1 MGFGETLRH
10 DAVVRDRTLADML
23 SPESVAF
30 EPFRVLRS
38 KLHAATGPEGPG
50 ILGLVGATAGEGAT
64 TIAIGL
70 AGALAEEAGRKVLLV
85 EADLREPTI
94 ASRLSLEEA
103 PGLAAWLCENG
114 DEPPALGH
122 VEPWGFALLPAG
134 ALPAG
139 AGPARA
145 GERLASDRMARL
157 LAAAR
162 ASFDTILVD
171 CPPLSPWAD
180 SVALHEH
187 LDGVLVVVRA
197 RYADGDTV
205 KEAVGHLRP
214 DLVRGLVFNDHR
226 EVLTRL
232 HRRRKSRRR

>member
-1 MGFGETLRH
+1 VGFEETERH

-50 ILGLVGATAGEGAT
+50 SLGLVGATAGEGAT

-94 ASRLSLEEA
+94 ASRLGLEET
-103 PGLAAWLCENG
+103 PGLAAWLSENG
-114 DEPPALGH
+114 DEPPAVCH

-134 ALPAG
+134 P
-139 AGPARA
+139 GPARA
-145 GERLASDRMARL
+145 GERLGSDRMARL

-162 ASFDTILVD
+162 ASFDTVLVD

-214 DLVRGLVFNDHR
+214 DRVRGLVFNDHR

-232 HRRRKSRRR
+232 RRRRKSRRR